1 MTSYEEFRCLADASG
16 ENLELHFGQVIDM
29 GRPGPRH
36 VHLQRRIHG
45 LLTALLGP
53 AWEVVVEMPYRGLPH
68 YESRSA
74 DIGVVRAERWRAALE
89 RDSLLGSPEMVVEV
103 FSPKSNTVAEMAEK
117 ASLCLGTGAVQFWVV
132 DERTLS
138 VSVAT
143 LSGTRVF
150 TSGERIPL
158 GIADASLAV
167 DDLFA

>member
-1 MTSYEEFRCLADASG
+1 MTSYEEFRRVADSSG

-36 VHLQRRIHG
+36 VHLQRRIYE
-45 LLTALLGP
+45 LLAALLGP
-53 AWEVVVEMPYRGLPH
+53 AWEVIIEMPYRGLPH

-74 DIGVVRAERWRAALE
+74 DIGVVRTERWQAALE

-103 FSPKSNTVAEMAEK
+103 FSPKSNTAAEMAEK

-132 DERTLS
+132 DERTPS

-150 TSGERIPL
+150 SAGERIPL
-158 GIADASLAV
+158 GIADTSLAV
-167 DDLFA
+167 DDIFA